1 AQLAFAGEHPLHRGE
16 PFEAHRAPGVQAV
29 GGNAD
34 LRTQAILE
42 AVGKTGGQVHIYRAG
57 VDLALESV
65 GGGQVLGHDR
75 FSVLGAVAF
84 DVGHGLVDAVDDAN
98 GQYGL
103 QIFGEPVVFG
113 GGQRGGQDCPNV
125 FAAAQFDPLRDQG
138 GRNAGQQAGGDVS
151 VHQQGLDRAA
161 DAVAIGLGVDH
172 DVVGLGRV
180 GGLVEVDMAIA
191 VEMLDERYPSLARK
205 SFDQALPA
213 TRNDDV
219 DVLGERDHFTHS
231 GAVGGVDD
239 LYG

>member
-1 AQLAFAGEHPLHRGE
+1 
-16 PFEAHRAPGVQAV
+16 
-29 GGNAD
+29 
-34 LRTQAILE
+34 
-42 AVGKTGGQVHIYRAG
+42 
-57 VDLALESV
+57 ESV
-65 GGGQVLGHDR
+65 GGGQILGHDR

-113 GGQRGGQDCPNV
+113 GGQRGGQDCPNA
-125 FAAAQFDPLRDQG
+125 FAAAQFDTLRYQG

-191 VEMLDERYPSLARK
+191 VEMLDERYPSRARK
-205 SFDQALPA
+205 SFDQALAA

-239 LYG
+239 LYGIGRQPCGSEPFLDDRAQRLVRVKGFAAATQNGGIARFEAKCGGVNRDVGA